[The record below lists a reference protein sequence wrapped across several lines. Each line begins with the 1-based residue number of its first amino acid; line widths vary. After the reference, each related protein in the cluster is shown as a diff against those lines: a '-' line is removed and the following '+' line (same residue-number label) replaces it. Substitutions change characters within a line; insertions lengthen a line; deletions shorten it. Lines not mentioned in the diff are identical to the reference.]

1 MDTSDLTEND
11 FKQIFFQQP
20 VSGTFRVL
28 AVSCSGLN
36 YLQALKRTFADSQLD
51 QPCRQ
56 KAAHDWLTLEPRLYW
71 YTCQNTPLSIYDAGY
86 KEEMKA
92 YIRLRTIWLDAADC
106 TFMRHRH
113 VMLMDLLRVCHNDI
127 CQCLPTRDIMA
138 NELEKQLFH
147 EYLLYDMGLDNTR
160 FVGREAVSN
169 GYHECDFTL
178 EIEDIMKEPHQ
189 AIPRTRFRYL
199 KRSLSESRMARCC
212 AQWLYEHRQNLRRN
226 HWIVDETAIEK
237 SYDSGDNPEI
247 TDAILH
253 ELEQVY
259 CNI

>member
-56 KAAHDWLTLEPRLYW
+56 KAAHDWLTLEPRLYR

-92 YIRLRTIWLDAADC
+92 YIRLRAIWLDAADC

-113 VMLMDLLRVCHNDI
+113 VMLMDLLRLCHNDI
-127 CQCLPTRDIMA
+127 CQCLPIRDIMA
-138 NELEKQLFH
+138 DELEKQLFH
-147 EYLLYDMGLDNTR
+147 EYLLYDMGLENTR

-199 KRSLSESRMARCC
+199 KRSLSESR
-212 AQWLYEHRQNLRRN
+212 
-226 HWIVDETAIEK
+226 I
-237 SYDSGDNPEI
+237 
-247 TDAILH
+247 
-253 ELEQVY
+253 
-259 CNI
+259 